1 MLKISMFIN
10 NNYQWICQIFYVG
23 TSLMAQTVKK
33 SAWNTGDLGSIP
45 GLGRSPGV
53 GNGNLL
59 QDSCLENFIDYS
71 PWGQRVRQESDYFS
85 FFLLFYFYS
94 CVHKVLYEVLQRCQ
108 TCFYFFNKSR
118 MGLVNSEVFVLC
130 FYEISLLSPMEE
142 RKMTCLNGRSCD

>member
-1 MLKISMFIN
+1 MLS
-10 NNYQWICQIFYVG
+10 
-23 TSLMAQTVKK
+23 
-33 SAWNTGDLGSIP
+33 
-45 GLGRSPGV
+45 
-53 GNGNLL
+53 
-59 QDSCLENFIDYS
+59 
-71 PWGQRVRQESDYFS
+71 
-85 FFLLFYFYS
+85 LFYFYS